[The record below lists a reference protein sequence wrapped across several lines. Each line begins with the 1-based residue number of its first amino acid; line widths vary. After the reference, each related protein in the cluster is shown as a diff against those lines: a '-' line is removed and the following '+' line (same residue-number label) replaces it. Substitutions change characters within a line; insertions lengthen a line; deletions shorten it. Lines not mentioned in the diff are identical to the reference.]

1 MLILDMTGVGDP
13 YSQKKPEVEHSVPL
27 VTDLYGGMVS
37 IYNALNNNADQI
49 SVGLTLALLNFYF

>member
-1 MLILDMTGVGDP
+1 MTGVGDP

-27 VTDLYGGMVS
+27 VTDLYGGVIS
-37 IYNALNNNADQI
+37 IYTALNNNADQI